1 MTKTSFKT
9 RLNFK
14 KKIIITDGMPGGGKS
29 LTANLI
35 SGLKDVD
42 PWIYDSNIERICSL
56 NFLKK
61 IDLETSADFLKKNL
75 NEKYFDNYILR
86 HVNYRNQDLSSIT
99 NNIRFKNIKKRKK
112 FSDDEAKKKIKNT
125 NMCLQY
131 MTHNISPYAEPIF
144 KALGSQLVYVLIL
157 RNPFNIYTINLVAK
171 WTKIFSKFDGR
182 DGRINFY
189 SNKHNLNIPFEI
201 KKNEVDFYQKLNKY
215 EKSIF
220 LMEYYYYYSI
230 KKIIS
235 FSKNYKSHFVIVPFE
250 NLTSNPKIYLKKI
263 SKFSKTKIDKFTLKN
278 MKKNKV
284 PRKNPEQKIK
294 SSVYDFSKNLPKE
307 SNKYKF
313 LRNKISNYFLKRIL
327 KLEKFYIKSILLK
340 Y

>member
-14 KKIIITDGMPGGGKS
+14 KKIIVTDGMVGGGKT
-29 LTANLI
+29 LIANLI

-42 PWIYDSNIERICSL
+42 PWIYDANIERICSL
-56 NFLKK
+56 NNLKK
-61 IDLETSADFLKKNL
+61 IDLETSADFLQKNL

-86 HVNYRNQDLSSIT
+86 HVNYRNQDLSSIV
-99 NNIRFKNIKKRKK
+99 NNIRFKNIKKRKNL
-112 FSDDEAKKKIKNT
+112 SDDEEKKKIKRT
-125 NMCLQY
+125 KMCLQY
-131 MTHNISPYAEPIF
+131 MTHKNSPYAEPIF
-144 KALGSQLVYVLIL
+144 KALGNQLVYVLIL
-157 RNPFNIYTINLVAK
+157 RNPFNIYTINWVAK
-171 WTKIFSKFDGR
+171 WTKIFSKFDAR

-189 SNKHNLNIPFEI
+189 SSKYNLNFPFEI
-201 KKNEVDFYQKLNKY
+201 KKNELDFYQKLNKY

-220 LMEYYYYYSI
+220 FMEKYYYYSI

-235 FSKNYKSHFVIVPFE
+235 FSKKYKSNFVIVPFE
-250 NLTSNPKIYLKKI
+250 NLTKNPKKYLKKI
-263 SKFSKTKIDKFTLKN
+263 SKLSKTKIDNLTLKN
-278 MKKNKV
+278 MKINGV
-284 PRKNPEQKIK
+284 PRKNPQQKIK

-313 LRNKISNYFLKRIL
+313 LKNKINKYFLKRIF
-327 KLEKFYIKSILLK
+327 KLEKFYLKNILLK